1 MAGRMKG
8 DREHRVPLSLAAVDL
23 LISLYVEDGN
33 PYLFIGAQQKRLS
46 NAVMIQMLRRLGRSK
61 TVHGFRS
68 SFSDW
73 AHESTAFSNH
83 AIELSLAHS
92 IIGSAVEKSY
102 RRGDMF
108 TKRCKLME
116 AWSVFCTSAPPA
128 KAKTGNVVSMGGDR

>member
-1 MAGRMKG
+1 MKG
-8 DREHRVPLSLAAVDL
+8 DREHRVPLGPPVIEL
-23 LISLYVEDGN
+23 LKSLYVEEGN
-33 PYLFIGAQQKRLS
+33 PYLFIGARQERLS
-46 NAVMIQMLRRLGRSK
+46 NAAMIQTLRRLGRSE

-92 IIGSAVEKSY
+92 IGSAVEKSY

-108 TKRCKLME
+108 TKRRKLME

-128 KAKTGNVVSMGGDR
+128 KTKTGNVVSMAGGR